1 MSDKKERLK
10 IDYFKED
17 PCNNCSQTF
26 CQRLIDTCCR
36 LKTDYEENSIA
47 KQEAIE
53 VMAKAMFE
61 WQRPGCRGDVPIEDV
76 WNNEQE
82 GYEKLAEVALN
93 ALLKGVIKKK
103 DNTVYEL
110 YTYNNGEKV
119 TIGYSENMTDEKELE
134 TKYK

>member
-1 MSDKKERLK
+1 MANKEERIEISTYDLNNKEWNGDIPIDILK
-10 IDYFKED
+10 VY
-17 PCNNCSQTF
+17 T
-26 CQRLIDTCCR
+26 R
-36 LKTDYEENSIA
+36 
-47 KQEAIE
+47 QEAIE
-53 VMAKAMFE
+53 VMAKAIFE

-134 TKYK
+134 IKYK